1 MFSWKKYNNFSQ
13 VRVLGTHT
21 YILNRLFVNKNL
33 GTIINGRSYDTSHFG
48 FLFET
53 FTPPC
58 PRSTSGFF
66 GKSKTWNANQIEKEL
81 TNHISIG
88 TVHHV

>member
-1 MFSWKKYNNFSQ
+1 MFSWKKYNNFKSKSTK
-13 VRVLGTHT
+13 VHT

-33 GTIINGRSYDTSHFG
+33 GTIINGWSYDTSHFG

-66 GKSKTWNANQIEKEL
+66 GKSKTWNAN
-81 TNHISIG
+81 
-88 TVHHV
+88 